1 MGNLIMQQVILS
13 LSMNIYFQT
22 HNNGIFYPDNQ
33 SEVSFAIL
41 DYTYSIGAMGHTYY
55 GKGRG

>member
-1 MGNLIMQQVILS
+1 MQQVISS